1 VGAMV
6 LGTETTLLENRF
18 LEAWKIISIFLNL
31 GQFIDY
37 NFSELC
43 MILIGMLI
51 ALLIYSP

>member
-1 VGAMV
+1 MGAMV

-37 NFSELC
+37 NFAEL
-43 MILIGMLI
+43 
-51 ALLIYSP
+51 

>member
-6 LGTETTLLENRF
+6 LETETTLLENCF

-37 NFSELC
+37 NFGEL
-43 MILIGMLI
+43 
-51 ALLIYSP
+51 